1 MKTKIEQLREQ
12 LVNLRKERDVIIF
25 EKGLA
30 AQDNN
35 DLRENSTYDYWLEKE
50 FNITHRIMSIT
61 KEIILLAKEQ
71 NKSIK
76 K

>member
-1 MKTKIEQLREQ
+1 MTTEIDQLRDK
-12 LVNLRKERDVIIF
+12 LVELRKERDTIMY

-50 FNITHRIMSIT
+50 FNITHRIMTIT
-61 KEIILLAKEQ
+61 QEILQRAKESQ
-71 NKSIK
+71 KRINK
-76 K
+76 